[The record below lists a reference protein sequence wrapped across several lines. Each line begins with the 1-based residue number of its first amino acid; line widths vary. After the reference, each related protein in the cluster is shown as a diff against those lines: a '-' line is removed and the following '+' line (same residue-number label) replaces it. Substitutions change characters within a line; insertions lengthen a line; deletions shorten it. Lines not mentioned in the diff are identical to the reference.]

1 MPIAAIRR
9 RLCPWLA
16 GLFLA
21 AQTFGVVPLMS
32 EHVTHVVES
41 ELVLHNDDI
50 STNTPAGDHRHY
62 RGDADGF
69 VQHHE
74 LQDLSGVFTSTI
86 SQCEAAFA
94 RVAANPRELDALD
107 GTAPALLERPP
118 KLFLS
123 V

>member
-16 GLFLA
+16 GLFLI

-32 EHVTHVVES
+32 EHVLHVAES
-41 ELVLHNDDI
+41 ELVLHNDNA
-50 STNTPAGDHRHY
+50 NTKTPVGNHRHY

-74 LQDLSGVFTSTI
+74 MQDLTGVFTCTI
-86 SQCEAAFA
+86 NQCEFAFA
-94 RVAANPRELDALD
+94 RVAVTLREPDALA
-107 GTAPALLERPP
+107 GTDPPLLERPP
-118 KLFLS
+118 NCLLS
-123 V
+123 A

>member
-16 GLFLA
+16 GLLLI

-32 EHVTHVVES
+32 EHVTHVAES
-41 ELVLHNDDI
+41 ELVLHDG
-50 STNTPAGDHRHY
+50 NTKTKTPVGNHRHY
-62 RGDADGF
+62 RGDADGC

-74 LQDLSGVFTSTI
+74 LQDLSGVFTCTV
-86 SQCEAAFA
+86 SQCEIAFT
-94 RVAANPRELDALD
+94 RVAVTLREPDVLA
-107 GTAPALLERPP
+107 GTDPALLERPP
-118 KLFLS
+118 NCPLS